1 MQGLQNMNQRSKR
14 PAMMGMPK
22 TATNPR
28 NYKFYMPRGRDDTRL
43 GNQLSSLHKRCLLD
57 PTNQSWQMLA
67 NNLNTLWKIL
77 QKNSDDLIV
86 SEGGDPEV
94 VEVEKAIGNI
104 CQTFE
109 SYLQLGS
116 ANSGPDEY
124 DLLRQDIHRE
134 VSFCSKASALSRLLI
149 LYAGGPL
156 LNIQQDLIK
165 EKDVDNIKEKD
176 VPKNRMVKMYDHHP
190 MHRPT
195 RKEKKEGTVVEDGT
209 MVRKFRFR
217 PSNYRCMVACGALQ
231 HAITRRSD
239 AIAERGGVNAIRPR
253 MDKLAGL
260 MEEAG
265 SMLKEADEF
274 LVGY

>member
-1 MQGLQNMNQRSKR
+1 
-14 PAMMGMPK
+14 
-22 TATNPR
+22 
-28 NYKFYMPRGRDDTRL
+28 
-43 GNQLSSLHKRCLLD
+43 
-57 PTNQSWQMLA
+57 MLA

-231 HAITRRSD
+231 YAITRRSD